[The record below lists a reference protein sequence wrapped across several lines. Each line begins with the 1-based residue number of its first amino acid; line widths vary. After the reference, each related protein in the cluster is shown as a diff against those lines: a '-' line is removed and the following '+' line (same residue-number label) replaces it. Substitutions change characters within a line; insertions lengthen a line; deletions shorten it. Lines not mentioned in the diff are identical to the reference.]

1 VRFGIADMA
10 VQIEAARL
18 LCHRAA
24 IAADRGLPHG
34 REASMAKLY
43 ATEACTRV
51 VERALHY
58 HGAVGFMSDSPIQ
71 RYYRDCKVFE
81 LGEGSS
87 ELQRNMIARELGL

>member
-1 VRFGIADMA
+1 
-10 VQIEAARL
+10 
-18 LCHRAA
+18 
-24 IAADRGLPHG
+24 
-34 REASMAKLY
+34 MAKLFS
-43 ATEACTRV
+43 TEACTRI

-87 ELQRNMIARELGL
+87 ELQRNMIARNLGL

>member
-1 VRFGIADMA
+1 MRCPPLRRRSPR
-10 VQIEAARL
+10 AAR
-18 LCHRAA
+18 
-24 IAADRGLPHG
+24 AADRGLPHG

-43 ATEACTRV
+43 ATEACTKI

>member
-1 VRFGIADMA
+1 
-10 VQIEAARL
+10 
-18 LCHRAA
+18 
-24 IAADRGLPHG
+24 
-34 REASMAKLY
+34 MAKLF
-43 ATEACTRV
+43 ATEACTRI

-58 HGAVGFMSDSPIQ
+58 NGASGFMSDSPIQ